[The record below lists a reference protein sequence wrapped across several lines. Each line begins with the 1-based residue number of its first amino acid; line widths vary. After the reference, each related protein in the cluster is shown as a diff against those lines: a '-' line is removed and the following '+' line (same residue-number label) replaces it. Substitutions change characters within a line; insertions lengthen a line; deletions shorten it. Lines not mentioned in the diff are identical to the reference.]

1 MRSPPLIQRRTVLA
15 ETFNV
20 LATSAMVL
28 SDERELVSVGH
39 GSARLYAAQ
48 ICCHSESAAERCLLN
63 SSLRF
68 RWRSLLKWL

>member
-48 ICCHSESAAERCLLN
+48 SCCHSKSAAWRWSLKSVLAVRCL
-63 SSLRF
+63 S
-68 RWRSLLKWL
+68 